1 MSDDTLFGAVA
12 QGIAI
17 RMTRYV
23 DCTVAAN
30 RGASLWLVAEE
41 TDENQGRVEGGSS
54 ERRQAPT
61 AAKSVAVKA
70 ALQ

>member
-1 MSDDTLFGAVA
+1 MVGSLGAVA
-12 QGIAI
+12 QAMAI
-17 RMTRYV
+17 RKMGNA
-23 DCTVAAN
+23 DCTMAAN

-41 TDENQGRVEGGSS
+41 TNESQGRVEGGSR

-61 AAKSVAVKA
+61 AVKSVAVKA